1 MFRTKLLTLLLL
13 CASFLSCTY
22 SFVLDGKRSTEKY
35 ALAPSKNGTTL
46 IDAGAILDANLERTL
61 TAMGMVAPEGS
72 THTLESTLSSY
83 SVQTVTSPS
92 LSSRDRY
99 RLIISVDVRITDE
112 KGKGLWSMNFSD
124 TGTFTQGGRAE
135 DALEEAC
142 GRVSQQ
148 IARTLASVTL

>member
-1 MFRTKLLTLLLL
+1 MFRTKSLILSLL
-13 CASFLSCTY
+13 CASILSCSY

-35 ALAPSKNGTTL
+35 TLAPSRNGTTL
-46 IDAGAILDANLERTL
+46 IDAGPILDANLERTL
-61 TAMGMVAPEGS
+61 TSMNMVAKKGGI
-72 THTLESTLSSY
+72 HTIETTISSY
-83 SVQTVTSPS
+83 TVQTVTSPS

-99 RLIISVDVRITDE
+99 RLIMSVDVRITDE
-112 KGKGLWSMNFSD
+112 KGKDLWHMNFSD

-142 GRVSQQ
+142 TRVSQQ